1 MMCDRENREF
11 FEQEIQ
17 KKLSIPEFSQIVK
30 KLRIFISNN
39 RSNISLIQL
48 LDNMIK
54 KAKDYNDDKSIINL
68 YGLKILLLEN
78 HNENLEIIC
87 KIATEMENLSKEKS
101 LQEELALTYS
111 YWWFIEK
118 IRGKKTEGRL
128 FINKAFSY
136 IQNSN
141 KDDKYIMHFVHY
153 SYSVEY

>member
-1 MMCDRENREF
+1 MMCDREYREF

-30 KLRIFISNN
+30 KLRIFIPNN

-128 FINKAFSY
+128 FIFMS
-136 IQNSN
+136 
-141 KDDKYIMHFVHY
+141 
-153 SYSVEY
+153 